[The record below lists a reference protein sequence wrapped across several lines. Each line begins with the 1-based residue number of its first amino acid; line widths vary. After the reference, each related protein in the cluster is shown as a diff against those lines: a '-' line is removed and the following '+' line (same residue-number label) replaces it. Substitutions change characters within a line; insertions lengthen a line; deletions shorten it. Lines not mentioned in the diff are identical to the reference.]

1 MQQGAPKIT
10 AKSTMQ
16 QQRIPRNTKYRRK
29 EHQEQQRT
37 LRRAHDM
44 AEKSTKKQQRQQK
57 NDLGAQQMVGKTTK
71 KHDRARQSTT
81 TAGKTTYS
89 LTLTVSYYKLLY
101 FPMVSFTTFYY
112 ELL

>member
-44 AEKSTKKQQRQQK
+44 AEKSTKKYPGSESANNIRLVSIELQPTLVTPNMPLMYRT
-57 NDLGAQQMVGKTTK
+57 NHVEDPDIG
-71 KHDRARQSTT
+71 S
-81 TAGKTTYS
+81 YFS
-89 LTLTVSYYKLLY
+89 LAMS
-101 FPMVSFTTFYY
+101 
-112 ELL
+112 